1 MTKKIWIYFYT
12 STNDENLASGCD
24 QRCGSAVCVSD
35 EVPPQSRMVV
45 VSGLVEPTPPIV
57 SNNISPLPPWKTRDV
72 RSLKI
77 KKNTPF

>member
-57 SNNISPLPPWKTRDV
+57 SNK
-72 RSLKI
+72 KI
-77 KKNTPF
+77 YSIGLYVIILMFCTFHLFFV

>member
-1 MTKKIWIYFYT
+1 MMKI
-12 STNDENLASGCD
+12 LL
-24 QRCGSAVCVSD
+24 QAVIRDVDLQSCVSD

-57 SNNISPLPPWKTRDV
+57 SNNISPLPPWKTRGV